1 MGYNDEYY
9 NDDNYDEVYGDE
21 QQDIQNQAYQQQQN
35 SGDDARAKNPANLL
49 LQTTKAFA
57 KGAKRAVKVAVKA
70 VLFFIRHPILLIGAL
85 GIAGAGAIFLSI
97 GELTSDGV
105 LDLTDQTVNNS
116 KNSVQDDNKL
126 MNTYKLLS
134 VGNFNKVLN
143 LVGTSNVINATTA
156 QNTTTTTDSTS
167 SSTDNSANSKKKKS
181 GSISDEAKEEYN
193 KKGSLLLMTL
203 DDIEKIYSDYITS
216 KTTTS
221 TELNFMMYKVGEY
234 DPGTHDDEIL
244 KYGTINGSNT
254 ISESG
259 GSYSNSDLIING
271 QFNAFNTRDPN
282 NVKNP
287 NSLQLT
293 DTQINTFREY
303 YESINLPDGRKNMI
317 MNALSLIGKCYYSQK
332 RRQMFA
338 DVPVYLDCSSYTLWS
353 YHKGG
358 GTASV
363 GECTSEMVNR
373 MQVISKEEMIPGDV
387 MFQSR
392 IW

>member
-97 GELTSDGV
+97 GELTSDGA

-126 MNTYKLLS
+126 MSTYKLLS

-234 DPGTHDDEIL
+234 EPGTHDDEIL

-293 DTQINTFREY
+293 DTQINTL
-303 YESINLPDGRKNMI
+303 INLTVSRSESGP
-317 MNALSLIGKCYYSQK
+317 S
-332 RRQMFA
+332 
-338 DVPVYLDCSSYTLWS
+338 
-353 YHKGG
+353 
-358 GTASV
+358 GT
-363 GECTSEMVNR
+363 
-373 MQVISKEEMIPGDV
+373 I
-387 MFQSR
+387 
-392 IW
+392 